1 MTQWAVEKVRSLSD
15 KAWTEKALW
24 APLLSE
30 SYEYALPERNT
41 YHNNGTGLPQGAAT
55 PKGTDRSSRRVF
67 DSTLM
72 NDATRL
78 ANRLQ
83 SELFPIGSQWANLTP
98 GAFVPA
104 DQQGAAR
111 RDLHA
116 LQQVLFAAIALS
128 NFDLAIAEWLL
139 ELVVAGTACMLVQ
152 KGDDDD
158 PVVYQAVPQSH
169 VAFREGAFGRIDM
182 ISRKHK
188 MRVSLIR
195 QYWDDAKTADLV
207 QKGTTAAEDLDPE
220 VDLLDVTYWD
230 NEDKIWRYEVL
241 ASGGPLAKGD
251 NKRIVE
257 RTMLVNRW
265 VIARWMKAPG
275 EAQGRSLVQQAL
287 PDARVLSA
295 VKNYLLRQAALAIG
309 GVFLVRN
316 NGVVNANNI
325 RIFPG
330 ATIPV
335 QSTGGTAGAS
345 VAPLQ
350 VGGDIQLAQLVIED
364 LVGSIHKIMLNNG
377 IPDTKDGIRSAT
389 EFIERMKDLQQS
401 LGAPFARVLK
411 EGIVPM
417 LEATFAVLGE
427 LNAVPVPEGG
437 KIKLNSG
444 QISLKFTSPLVQGQN
459 TRDVEQ
465 LVQAAG
471 VTKEIAGEQAVG
483 VAFKVEDVGA
493 WVGAK
498 MGVDPALMRTPDERT
513 KLQQQA
519 GMMMAAQQNGGVM
532 PNVAGQ
538 VPPQAANAG
547 APPMAQAA

>member
-1 MTQWAVEKVRSLSD
+1 MAIWAVEKTKGLAE

-30 SYEYALPERNT
+30 SYEYALPDRNT
-41 YHNNGTGLPQGAAT
+41 YHNNGTGHPQGSAGS
-55 PKGTDRSSRRVF
+55 KGTDRSSRRVF

-72 NDATRL
+72 NDAVKL

-83 SELFPIGSQWANLTP
+83 SELFPIGHQWANLAP
-98 GAFVPA
+98 GAFVPKQV
-104 DQQGAAR
+104 QQKAR
-111 RDLHA
+111 ADLHA
-116 LQQVLFAAIALS
+116 LQQVLFAAIMLS

-139 ELVVAGTACMLVQ
+139 ELVIAGTAVMVVQ
-152 KGDDDD
+152 KGDDDN
-158 PVVYQAVPQSH
+158 PVVFQAVPQSF
-169 VAFREGAFGRIDM
+169 VAFREGAFGRIDLM
-182 ISRKHK
+182 ARKHR
-188 MRVSLIR
+188 MRVSLIKS
-195 QYWDDAKTADLV
+195 YWDDATIEGLV
-207 QKGTTAAEDLDPE
+207 PPGASIENQDPE
-220 VDLLDVTYWD
+220 VDLLDVNYYD
-230 NEDKIWRYEVL
+230 HEDKVWRNDVI
-241 ASGGPLAKGD
+241 AVGKTGAKEGA
-251 NKRIVE
+251 RIVE
-257 RTMLVNRW
+257 RESVVNRW
-265 VIARWMKAPG
+265 VIARWTKAPG

-316 NGVVNANNI
+316 NGVVNANNV

-345 VAPLQ
+345 IAPLQ

-364 LVGSIHKIMLNNG
+364 LVNSIHKTMLNNG
-377 IPDTKDGIRSAT
+377 IPDTSQGIRSAT

-417 LEATFAVLGE
+417 LEAVFAVLGE
-427 LNAVPVPEGG
+427 QDVVPVPENG

-459 TRDVEQ
+459 LRDVEAVSQ
-465 LVQAAG
+465 SMGL
-471 VTKEIAGEQAVG
+471 TKELAGEQAVG
-483 VAFKVEDVGA
+483 VAFKVEDLGEWLASKLGA
-493 WVGAK
+493 
-498 MGVDPALMRTPDERT
+498 DPALVRDAAQRET
-513 KLQQQA
+513 LQKQA
-519 GMMMAAQQNGGVM
+519 GVMMAAQANGGVM
-532 PNVAGQ
+532 PGAGGGQ
-538 VPPQAANAG
+538 TVPAQPANSAA
-547 APPMAQAA
+547 PMAQAA

>member
-1 MTQWAVEKVRSLSD
+1 MASWAVEKVKGLSD

-41 YHNNGTGLPQGAAT
+41 YHNNGTGLPQGAST
-55 PKGTDRSSRRVF
+55 PKGSDKSSRRVF

-98 GAFVPA
+98 GAFVPP
-104 DQQGAAR
+104 DQQSAAR

-158 PVVYQAVPQSH
+158 PIVYQAVPQSH
-169 VAFREGAFGRIDM
+169 VAFREGAFGRIDL

-188 MRVSLIR
+188 MRISLIK
-195 QYWDDAKTADLV
+195 QYWEDAKTDELT
-207 QKGTTAAEDLDPE
+207 KPAASDKDQDPE
-220 VDLLDVTYWD
+220 VDLIDVTYWD
-230 NEDKIWRYEVL
+230 ATDRIWRYEVL
-241 ASGGPLAKGD
+241 VTSGVVKQGESQ
-251 NKRIVE
+251 RIVE
-257 RTMLVNRW
+257 RTMLVNKW

-364 LVGSIHKIMLNNG
+364 LVSSIHKIMLNNG

-401 LGAPFARVLK
+401 LGSPFARVLK

-427 LNAVPVPEGG
+427 LDAVPVPEGG

-459 TRDVEQ
+459 TRDVEI
-465 LVQAAG
+465 LAQAAG
-471 VTKEIAGEQAVG
+471 LTKELAGEQAVG
-483 VAFKVEDVGA
+483 VAFKVEDIGA
-493 WVGAK
+493 WIGAK
-498 MGVDPALMRTPDERT
+498 MGVDPALVRDPKERET
-513 KLQQQA
+513 LQKQA
-519 GMMMAAQQNGGVM
+519 GAMMAAQQNGGVM
-532 PNVAGQ
+532 PGAVGS
-538 VPPQAANAG
+538 VPAQAPANQGG
-547 APPMAQAA
+547 APMALAA

>member
-1 MTQWAVEKVRSLSD
+1 MSQWAVEKVRSLSD
-15 KAWTEKALW
+15 RAWTDKAQW
-24 APLLSE
+24 ASLLAE

-41 YHNNGTGLPQGAAT
+41 YHNNGTGTPQGKSAT
-55 PKGTDRSSRRVF
+55 PGVDKSSRRVF

-83 SELFPIGSQWANLTP
+83 SELFPIGAQWANLTP

-104 DQQGAAR
+104 DQQSNAR

-128 NFDLAIAEWLL
+128 NFDLSIAEWLL

-188 MRVSLIR
+188 MRVSLIS
-195 QYWDDAKTADLV
+195 QYWDDAKIEGLV

-230 NEDKIWRYEVL
+230 NEEKIWRYEVL
-241 ASGGPLAKGD
+241 ASGGPLKKGD
-251 NKRIVE
+251 NQRIVE

-265 VIARWMKAPG
+265 VIARWSKAPG

-345 VAPLQ
+345 VAPLS

-364 LVGSIHKIMLNNG
+364 LVSSIHKIMLNNG

-401 LGAPFARVLK
+401 LGSPFARVLK

-459 TRDVEQ
+459 TRDVET
-465 LVQAAG
+465 LAQAAG
-471 VTKEIAGEQAVG
+471 LTKEIAGEQAVG
-483 VAFKVEDVGA
+483 VAFKVEDIGA
-493 WVGAK
+493 WIGAK
-498 MGVDPALMRTPDERT
+498 MGVDPTLMRDEKERQT
-513 KLQQQA
+513 LQQQA
-519 GMMMAAQQNGGVM
+519 GAMMAAQQNGGVM
-532 PNVAGQ
+532 PGAAGQ
-538 VPPQAANAG
+538 VPPQASNQQM
-547 APPMAQAA
+547 PMAA